1 LSGGGTNEP
10 RDHDHEETLFSPFF
24 ASPAL
29 PRAARTPPPRQQ
41 APEAALA
48 AASASVS
55 LDQPFELRVG
65 RSATVAGEGL
75 TVSFEAVPSDSR
87 CPTNVQCV
95 WAGDAVVQV
104 VLSKDGKAFGAELH
118 TNLEPKSVDYLNYN
132 VALVSLAPYPSAND
146 GPSRSRSTAPPSW

>member
-1 LSGGGTNEP
+1 M
-10 RDHDHEETLFSPFF
+10 
-24 ASPAL
+24 
-29 PRAARTPPPRQQ
+29 
-41 APEAALA
+41 
-48 AASASVS
+48 
-55 LDQPFELRVG
+55 G

-118 TNLEPKSVDYLNYN
+118 TNLEPTSVDYLNYN
-132 VALVSLAPYPSAND
+132 VALVSLAPYPSSTSPIAK
-146 GPSRSRSTAPPSW
+146 SQYRATFVVTRTAP

>member
-1 LSGGGTNEP
+1 MKNAVFAILFAAGLAACSQEP
-10 RDHDHEETLFSPFF
+10 T
-24 ASPAL
+24 APA
-29 PRAARTPPPRQQ
+29 Q
-41 APEAALA
+41 APTAPLA
-48 AASASVS
+48 AASANVT

-75 TVSFEAVPSDSR
+75 TVSFQGVPSDSR

-118 TNLEPKSVDYLNYN
+118 TNLDPKSVDYLNYN
-132 VALVSLAPYPSAND
+132 VALVSLAPYPSSTTPIAQ
-146 GPSRSRSTAPPSW
+146 SQYRATFVVTKTAP